1 MNKTK
6 IAHIE
11 FDNNI
16 TIILTR
22 LWREKDDS
30 NLGSVAHFI
39 VIFELYSKGYR
50 VYQKI
55 INPIDFMATLFI
67 DIDFMATLF
76 IDHKDLVS
84 TEGNEDF
91 KLEIKKDK
99 LKFYNKE
106 YTTKEW
112 SLEVE
117 LNVKQKESLIYFL
130 GNFIGMKKKS
140 ISNKLQKNILLTEKT
155 K

>member
-39 VIFELYSKGYR
+39 VIFELYNKGYR

-55 INPIDFMATLFI
+55 INPIDFMATLTFV
-67 DIDFMATLF
+67 
-76 IDHKDLVS
+76 DHKDLIS